1 MKKHLKETTY
11 FLHYHMGIGKRGQI
25 TYEYLIIIG
34 MVIFLVI
41 PFFDYS
47 FLSLG
52 ENLMIVEGV
61 TETVHLATTLE
72 EVSYLGT
79 GSVKNLDVD
88 DVKSIDISLDGYVTA
103 TLANDKQITIPSSIQ
118 LSEARTLEP
127 GRVAVANIDGDV
139 VPMNAPFIKEA
150 VPTNMYDAETLTIMG
165 EHFDINHAVL
175 ILEGTEAIT
184 SQHIRYEY
192 RPLIPAED
200 SQIDTTQQLSFAL
213 TQKPGQ
219 GAYTIL
225 VIQQHAASNSVGIVH
240 EPIPV
245 NQ

>member
-1 MKKHLKETTY
+1 
-11 FLHYHMGIGKRGQI
+11 MGIGKRGQV
-25 TYEYLIIIG
+25 TYEYLVIIG

-52 ENLMIVEGV
+52 ENLLIVEGV

-79 GSVKNLDVD
+79 GSVKNLDMD
-88 DVKSIDISLDGYVTA
+88 DVKSVDISLDGYVTA

-118 LSEARTLEP
+118 LSMPRTLEP
-127 GRVAVANIDGDV
+127 GRVAVANVDGDV
-139 VPMNAPFIKEA
+139 IPMNAPLIKEA
-150 VPTNMYDAETLTIMG
+150 VPVNIFNVEILTIIG

-175 ILEGTEAIT
+175 VLEGTEAIT
-184 SQHIRYEY
+184 QNHIRYEY
-192 RPLIPAED
+192 RPIIPAED

-213 TQKPGQ
+213 SQKPGQ
-219 GAYTIL
+219 GMYTVLIT
-225 VIQQHAASNSVGIVH
+225 QQHAASNSVGIVH